1 MHAKRCGP
9 YRQRSIPALLLN
21 LVRNVLNFLKPHI
34 SDGAVAWSGNED
46 LAPDGI
52 YMAIKARDEWALR

>member
-1 MHAKRCGP
+1 
-9 YRQRSIPALLLN
+9 
-21 LVRNVLNFLKPHI
+21 VLNFLKPHI

-46 LAPDGI
+46 LAPDAI